1 MLDVLDRA
9 PALLLHAVLG
19 IVAFHGVTRLA
30 TPASFDDD
38 ALLDAL
44 LDAFIPA
51 RLSPRSPLLAVNAR
65 HDGPPRARTSFYR
78 KALELYGG

>member
-38 ALLDAL
+38 ALPDALLDAL

-51 RLSPRSPLLAVNAR
+51 RLSPRAVLSSQSTR
-65 HDGPPRARTSFYR
+65 VTTVHRAREQVCTV
-78 KALELYGG
+78 KL

>member
-51 RLSPRSPLLAVNAR
+51 RLSPRAVLSSQSTR
-65 HDGPPRARTSFYR
+65 VTTVHRAREQVSTV
-78 KALELYGG
+78 KL